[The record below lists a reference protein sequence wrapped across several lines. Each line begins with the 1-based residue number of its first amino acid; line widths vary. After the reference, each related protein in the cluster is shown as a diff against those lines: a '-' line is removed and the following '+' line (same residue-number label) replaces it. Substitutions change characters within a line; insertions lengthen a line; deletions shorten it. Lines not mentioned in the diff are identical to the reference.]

1 MIREDNTK
9 ANRRRIFFLFFL
21 FIAAFGFIIYK
32 LVLIQ
37 YISADKYI
45 IQAEYQHKDSSTLKS
60 RRGKIIDRNGIEL
73 ASSLIEKTITANPKL
88 IKNPEA
94 TAEAISKILLLDKE
108 DLVKKLSDKD
118 MGFLYIARKIESKD
132 ADKISNLNLDG
143 IYVEDECK
151 RFYPQNDLACT
162 LIGFTGTDNSGLSGL
177 ELNYEDILKGIDGAF
192 TAHKDVFGKIIQTN
206 SEDYSPPVDGGDIIL
221 TIDSQIQFYT
231 EKKLR
236 EVAQQYKSNKAIA
249 ILMNPKTGEVYAIAQ
264 YPTFNLNDYTNVKPE
279 YFSNLGVS
287 FTYEPGSTFKIV
299 NISSA
304 LDNNRV
310 STEQVFHLAPS
321 IKVGDRVIE
330 EIHRG
335 YGVDYTLLD
344 IIKYSSNVGAVTVA
358 LSMGKELYYD
368 SIIKYGFGNYTGINL
383 PGEEKGIIADYKT
396 WPASAI
402 GAMAIGQ
409 GIAITP
415 IQLIR
420 AVSVIAN
427 GGYLVTPYVV
437 SGIKSSSQTIE
448 NNEPANKT
456 QIISSQTSQKLK
468 DMMLSVVEK
477 GGTGTQAAIEG
488 IKVCGKTGTA
498 QKANKTGIGYDEG
511 LVITSFIGFAPYED
525 PKVACV
531 VIVDEPQG
539 DEEAIWGGTVAAPVF
554 SDLVKFALN
563 RIQ

>member
-1 MIREDNTK
+1 MIRDDNTK

-32 LVLIQ
+32 LVVIQ
-37 YISADKYI
+37 YVSADKYI

-94 TAEAISKILLLDKE
+94 TAEAISKILLLDKD

-118 MGFLYIARKIESKD
+118 LGFLYIARKIESKD
-132 ADKISNLNLDG
+132 ADKIKNLNLEG

-151 RFYPQNDLACT
+151 RFYPQNELACT

-177 ELNYEDILKGIDGAF
+177 ELNYEDILKGIDGTL

-206 SEDYSPPVDGGDIIL
+206 SENYSQPVDGGDIIL
-221 TIDSQIQFYT
+221 TVDSQIQFYA
-231 EKKLR
+231 EKKLK

-249 ILMNPKTGEVYAIAQ
+249 ILMNPKTGEVYAMAQ
-264 YPTFNLNDYTNVKPE
+264 YPTFNLNDYTNVSPE
-279 YFSNLGVS
+279 YFNNLGIS

-299 NISSA
+299 NVSSA
-304 LDNNRV
+304 LDNNCV
-310 STEQVFHLAPS
+310 TSEQVFHLAPS
-321 IKVGDRVIE
+321 IKVGDRVIK

-335 YGVDYTLLD
+335 YSVDYSLQD

-358 LSMGKELYYD
+358 LSMGKKLYYD
-368 SIIKYGFGNYTGINL
+368 SIIKYGFGNYSGINL
-383 PGEEKGIIADYKT
+383 PGEEKGIISDYKT
-396 WPASAI
+396 WPTSTI
-402 GAMAIGQ
+402 GALAIGQ
-409 GIAITP
+409 SIAVTP

-437 SGIKSSSQTIE
+437 SEIKSNNGTTE
-448 NNEPANKT
+448 NGESTNKI

-468 DMMLSVVEK
+468 DMMLSVVED
-477 GGTGTQAAIEG
+477 GTGKQAQIEG

-498 QKANKTGIGYDEG
+498 QKANKTGVGYDEG

-525 PKVACV
+525 PQVACV

-539 DEEAIWGGTVAAPVF
+539 NEEAIWGGTVAAPIF

-563 RIQ
+563 KIH